1 MIFLMQSVPLDLF
14 LHLVTMQRS
23 WDGLFLLHSEKTSI
37 RGTPGKSIKRKKFHF
52 LNERKK
58 CVREIVVEIL

>member
-1 MIFLMQSVPLDLF
+1 
-14 LHLVTMQRS
+14 MQRS

-58 CVREIVVEIL
+58 CVREIVVEIFFP